1 MMRGVN
7 QRTATAIALMAVLL
21 FSVGTFIVPAQ
32 SGAHNC
38 CSHQSVPSSSSKQ
51 DCCIAAPQIPPV
63 LVTSTSPQVPL
74 LEAAQVILP
83 VIFHPVSH
91 ETSSLIVQPPQSPPS
106 GTFALRI

>member
-21 FSVGTFIVPAQ
+21 FSIGTFIVPAQ

-38 CSHQSVPSSSSKQ
+38 CSHQSVPSSSPKQ
-51 DCCIAAPQIPPV
+51 DCCVAAPQIPPV
-63 LVTSTSPQVPL
+63 LITIASSQVVS
-74 LEAAQVILP
+74 LEAVKVFLP
-83 VIFHPVSH
+83 TMFHPVSRD
-91 ETSSLIVQPPQSPPS
+91 TSNLIVQPPQSPPT

>member
-1 MMRGVN
+1 MRGVN

-21 FSVGTFIVPAQ
+21 FSIGTFIVPAQ

-51 DCCIAAPQIPPV
+51 SCCTAAPQIPPV
-63 LVTSTSPQVPL
+63 VITSAAPQVVS
-74 LEAAQVILP
+74 LEASQVFLP
-83 VIFHPVSH
+83 AMFHPVSH
-91 ETSSLIVQPPQSPPS
+91 ETSNLIVQPPQSPHS